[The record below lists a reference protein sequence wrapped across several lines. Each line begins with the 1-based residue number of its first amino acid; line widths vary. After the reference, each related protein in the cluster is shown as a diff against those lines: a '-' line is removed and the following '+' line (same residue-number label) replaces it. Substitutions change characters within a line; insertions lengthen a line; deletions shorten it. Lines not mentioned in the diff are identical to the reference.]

1 MRIVFRTEGNH
12 AQGMGDVWG
21 SLALAEAFG
30 PSHDVQFVISD
41 GELAR
46 ETIAGCGYRVTLT
59 PALDDEIRFL
69 SAAAPDIVVINKLNS
84 DAHHVRSLKSVAKF
98 VVTIDDSGEAARE
111 ANLNVNV
118 LYPVDGSVT
127 GPQFVTLREEFRQA
141 HRTRPIAPKVQR
153 LLITQGGADTYGF
166 TPPILKAVYESRF
179 QGEVMV
185 ILGPAFRHESEFNSV
200 AGNSTPPPTVIR
212 NAINMAALL
221 GSADL
226 AITAGGLT
234 MFELCCLGTP
244 SLVVCAELFEVA
256 TASRLEEAGAVINLG
271 FGADLD
277 FMQLTSRLNMML
289 EDFELRRRMSERGR
303 ALVDGRGAER
313 VAQVILERADLVE
326 AKS

>member
-1 MRIVFRTEGNH
+1 MRIVFRTDGNH
-12 AQGMGDVWG
+12 AQGMGDIWG

-30 PSHDVQFVISD
+30 SSHDIQFVISD
-41 GELAR
+41 GPLAR
-46 ETIAGCGYRVTLT
+46 ETIADRGYRVTLT
-59 PALDDEIRFL
+59 PSLEEEIR
-69 SAAAPDIVVINKLNS
+69 SIAALTPEIVIVNKLNS
-84 DAHHVRSLKSVAKF
+84 ESRHIRSLKSVAKF
-98 VVTIDDSGEAARE
+98 VVTIDDSGEAAKE
-111 ANLNVNV
+111 ADLNVNV
-118 LYPVDGSVT
+118 LYPVEGSVT
-127 GPQFVTLREEFRQA
+127 GPQFVTLREEFRQT
-141 HRTRPIAPKVQR
+141 HRTRPISPNVQR

-166 TPPILKAVYESRF
+166 TPPILEAVFESRF

-185 ILGPAFRHESEFNSV
+185 ILGPAFRHENEFKAVV
-200 AGNSTPPPTVIR
+200 ADRLPLPTVFR
-212 NAINMAALL
+212 NANNMAALL

-271 FGADLD
+271 FGSGLD
-277 FMQLTSRLNMML
+277 YRQLTSRLNAVF
-289 EDFELRRRMSERGR
+289 EDFDLRRRMSERGR